1 MSRIILKSQDSNTLE
16 GLKSW
21 FSVRIHRILAEL
33 PCLTELELGKLYRI
47 REDSGRASVLELLQ
61 RLLTSWEVLQPS
73 EPHLSLY
80 STRTKLGSTLKARLT
95 LSSNFLPG
103 GVGGYL

>member
-33 PCLTELELGKLYRI
+33 PRLTKLELGKLYRI

-73 EPHLSLY
+73 EPRLSLY

-95 LSSNFLPG
+95 LSSHFLPG